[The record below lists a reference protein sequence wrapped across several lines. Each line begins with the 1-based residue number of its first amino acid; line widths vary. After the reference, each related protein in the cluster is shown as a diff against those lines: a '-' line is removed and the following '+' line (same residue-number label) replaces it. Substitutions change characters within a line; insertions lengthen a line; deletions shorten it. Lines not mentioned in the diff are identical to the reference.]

1 MVSDIIDYPS
11 DNFFKLIIDLLVSM
25 GYGGGR
31 KQTQSNLKIMDNK
44 TIFVEG
50 IINED
55 ILGLRKIY
63 LKAIQSKDNI
73 SQDEIQDFMKKL
85 NTCNAENGIL
95 ITTSDFENNEFTKN
109 NNIRL
114 INGSEL
120 INLISEYGT

>member
-1 MVSDIIDYPS
+1 
-11 DNFFKLIIDLLVSM
+11 M

-95 ITTSDFENNEFTKN
+95 ITTSDFESNEFTKN

>member
-95 ITTSDFENNEFTKN
+95 ITTSDFEINEFTKN

>member
-73 SQDEIQDFMKKL
+73 SQDEIQDFMEKL
-85 NTCNAENGIL
+85 NSCNAENGIF
-95 ITTSDFENNEFTKN
+95 ITTSDFEINEFTKN

>member
-95 ITTSDFENNEFTKN
+95 ITTSDFESNEFTKN